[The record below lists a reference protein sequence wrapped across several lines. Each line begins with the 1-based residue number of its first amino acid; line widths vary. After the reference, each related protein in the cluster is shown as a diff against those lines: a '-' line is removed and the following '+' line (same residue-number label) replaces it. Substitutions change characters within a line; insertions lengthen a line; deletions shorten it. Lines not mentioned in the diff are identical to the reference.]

1 MWGSKNFIFK
11 GKFRCGKCD
20 TLIIGQEKYK
30 KQKDGSFKRHVYYTC
45 TGRTKRDCKQPYI
58 REVDMSIILNDFIN
72 NNHKKVKISDE
83 LSQLISQHREASN
96 ILITHY
102 DIDQQLDDPVVEY
115 ARYVLNKGSELKKRQ
130 LVDGITNNL
139 LLKNGVL
146 KIDRGAA

>member
-1 MWGSKNFIFK
+1 
-11 GKFRCGKCD
+11 
-20 TLIIGQEKYK
+20 
-30 KQKDGSFKRHVYYTC
+30 
-45 TGRTKRDCKQPYI
+45 
-58 REVDMSIILNDFIN
+58 MSIILNDFIN